1 MTDHHQFPAPTANS
15 NSMAAGAGVSFGL
28 YQQVTARLAE
38 LLGTVDQFTAHAA
51 ALAATPLSEITAA
64 VANVAQ
70 AADTV
75 HSASAA
81 VTASLGMPQGMF
93 HAAQA
98 ASAAHSAVTSAP
110 GIPQA
115 SPPVPP
121 PQPTAPT
128 GSAAPG
134 FFQTTGP
141 WIAGNL
147 YTVIPS
153 APLSPVADHGEK
165 WFSVTRGKYV
175 GLTKNSAISL
185 NAVTGVST
193 GLMEKFSTQTDAINN
208 FNAALHSGVV
218 AIL

>member
-28 YQQVTARLAE
+28 YQQVTR
-38 LLGTVDQFTAHAA
+38 VS
-51 ALAATPLSEITAA
+51 P
-64 VANVAQ
+64 NC
-70 AADTV
+70 
-75 HSASAA
+75 
-81 VTASLGMPQGMF
+81 
-93 HAAQA
+93 
-98 ASAAHSAVTSAP
+98 SAP
-110 GIPQA
+110 LTSSRRMPLRSLLLRCLRPMSPKPRIRSTPRPRPSLRRSACLKACFTPPRRRAPRIPP
-115 SPPVPP
+115 SPRRQEYLRRRPVPP